1 MRWEQLVGR
10 VGVVERDLVKSGPF
24 KSDLKTYNLNKD
36 GSAINALVDV
46 LRCLGNKQELP
57 AMYDDHPL
65 TGKVKGLDIA
75 GNIRDCHPQVD
86 RVLIYEIVDNAVLLY
101 RFGKHSN
108 VLESLY
114 HRKFISR
121 FLSCECS

>member
-36 GSAINALVDV
+36 RSAINALVDV

-65 TGKVKGLDIA
+65 TGKVKGLDIVIHREEHEDSRLNWHNSA
-75 GNIRDCHPQVD
+75 WGNIE
-86 RVLIYEIVDNAVLLY
+86 LM
-101 RFGKHSN
+101 
-108 VLESLY
+108 
-114 HRKFISR
+114 
-121 FLSCECS
+121 